1 MTSKAAIEPSDMALA
16 GTVAITPRDCRA
28 FSCRAVCGFDPTFHL
43 TPHLT
48 YQAMRPN
55 DSELFTII
63 ATGAVE
69 DLTNALELGAAS
81 LTDRDEEGR
90 SLLNVS

>member
-1 MTSKAAIEPSDMALA
+1 MTSKAVIETRDMALA
-16 GTVAITPRDCRA
+16 GTVAITPRDCKA
-28 FSCRAVCGFDPTFHL
+28 FSCRAVFGFDPTLHL

-48 YQAMRPN
+48 YQAMIPN
-55 DSELFTII
+55 DSKLFTII
-63 ATGAVE
+63 ATGTVE

>member
-1 MTSKAAIEPSDMALA
+1 MTSKATVETRDMALA
-16 GTVAITPRDCRA
+16 GTVAITTRDCRD
-28 FSCRAVCGFDPTFHL
+28 FSCRAVFDFDPTLRL

-55 DSELFTII
+55 DSKLFTII
-63 ATGAVE
+63 ATGTVE

>member
-1 MTSKAAIEPSDMALA
+1 MTSKATVETRDMALA

-28 FSCRAVCGFDPTFHL
+28 SSFRAVFDFDPTLRL

-48 YQAMRPN
+48 YQAMIPN
-55 DSELFTII
+55 DSKVFTII
-63 ATGAVE
+63 ATGTVE
-69 DLTNALELGAAS
+69 DLTNALELRAAS